1 LGIFGDIAEIVVG
14 AVVGGAPGALLVF
27 TVQHGSETLE
37 GTIDLTDMVVRI
49 GDDVYRA
56 IPPELLVVGGRP
68 DLALLKH
75 EAEAELL
82 VAGHFAG
89 ELLLFGGVTW
99 PITSASGAIVF
110 GRTVLERGMIQ
121 MRGPTD
127 QEWEMARHVFR
138 GTLPDR
144 DDVILTNL
152 GGLNGDPFT
161 YPMAPTGHPVLVNL
175 AGFYDDDLT
184 PDGPVLFHE
193 LAHAWQAERKVLR
206 EPFFYDA
213 RATLKGETAYVFEPG
228 EQWSDYNLE
237 QQASIVEAWCRGATR
252 KTANGFHNGR
262 SELTLG
268 SPLFRY
274 INANVRRADP
284 DASTSGGPSVRRLLR
299 EGDHRTVRSMH
310 PLHPRLWW

>member
-1 LGIFGDIAEIVVG
+1 MGLIGDIGKAIVATVAGGPAG
-14 AVVGGAPGALLVF
+14 AVIVF
-27 TVQHGSETLE
+27 GVEHGSEVVE
-37 GTIDLTDMVVRI
+37 GTVDLVDMVVKI

-56 IPPELLVVGGRP
+56 IPPELLVVAGHP

-75 EAEAELL
+75 EAEDELL
-82 VAGHFAG
+82 AVGHFAG
-89 ELLLFGGVTW
+89 DMLLFGGLTW
-99 PITSASGAIVF
+99 PIVSASGVVVF
-110 GRTVLERGMIQ
+110 ARTVLERGMIQ
-121 MRGPTD
+121 MREPTD
-127 QEWEMARHVFR
+127 REWEMARHIFR
-138 GTLPDR
+138 DKLPDR

-175 AGFYDDDLT
+175 AGYYDDDLA
-184 PDGPVLFHE
+184 DGPVLFHE

-213 RATLKGETAYVFEPG
+213 RATLKGRTAYVFEPG

-237 QQASIVEAWCRGATR
+237 QQASIVEAWCRGGTR
-252 KTANGFHNGR
+252 KTANGFRNGR
-262 SELTLG
+262 SQLTLG

-274 INANVRRADP
+274 INANVRRGDP

-299 EGDHRTVRSMH
+299 EGGHRTVRSMY
-310 PLHPRLWW
+310 PMHPRTWW